1 MRQRTTTMRRFQK
14 AINASALA
22 GAFLP
27 LAKGA
32 RIPSTA
38 DDDCAET
45 RKAVLRAEACFRQGL
60 DCFSVMAQMIRRR

>member
-1 MRQRTTTMRRFQK
+1 VSDASVKRGYIVSIHAATNHDYAPLPK

-22 GAFLP
+22 GVFLP

-45 RKAVLRAEACFRQGL
+45 RKAVLRAEACFR
-60 DCFSVMAQMIRRR
+60 